1 MHLYAGEI
9 RRSVCTRARSTQSL
23 EEQGWSATFPT
34 GRSQDLGDFSTRVC
48 NVGAKLSIR
57 ELKTVVFI
65 YGPSRGGNTEQPVL
79 FIHTVLFMGPNRQRV
94 MAYAKVKATWDFFK
108 KNGIAMSASAIHC
121 RGVLG

>member
-1 MHLYAGEI
+1 MECNFSDWPKPGSGRLQH
-9 RRSVCTRARSTQSL
+9 
-23 EEQGWSATFPT
+23 QG
-34 GRSQDLGDFSTRVC
+34 C

-94 MAYAKVKATWDFFK
+94 MAYAKVKATWDLFFK
-108 KNGIAMSASAIHC
+108 IGIAMSASAIHC